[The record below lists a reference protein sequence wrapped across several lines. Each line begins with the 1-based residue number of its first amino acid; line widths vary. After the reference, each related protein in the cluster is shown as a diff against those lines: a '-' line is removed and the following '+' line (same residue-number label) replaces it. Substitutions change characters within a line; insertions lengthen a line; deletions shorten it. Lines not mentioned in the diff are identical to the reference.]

1 MFFHP
6 TKSIKSVVL
15 FVAFIFALNAF
26 SQTAP
31 FNIVLEP
38 ININELGGLQSFA
51 FGQHAG
57 KWLIVGGRLDG
68 LHRRQPFAAFDQ
80 AGHNTQLI
88 VIDPQLKQK
97 WVAPISSLS
106 ANLQEQLKST
116 NMEFYQVDQYLYFL
130 GGYGYSEL
138 LGDHTTF
145 SNLTAIDVPATIN
158 AIIANSEFVSYFR
171 QIKDP
176 QFQVT
181 GGRLEKINNT
191 FYLVGGHKF
200 IGRYNPAG
208 PTRGPGFIQEYTDQ
222 VRKFNLIDDGKTMQI
237 EHLPS
242 LTDTT
247 NLHRRDFNVAAQILA
262 NGSEGIT
269 AFSGVFQK
277 TVNLPF
283 LNCVQIDSA
292 GYSVNN
298 DFSQYYNHYHSAHF
312 PVYDA
317 SSNEMHT
324 VFFGGIAQYFDSAGI
339 LTQNNEVPFVPTI
352 SRVTRAANGIMAEY
366 KLPIEMPTL
375 LGAGSEFIA
384 NKNLPRYAN
393 GVLKL
398 DELKNDTTLVGYIF
412 GGISSSAPNIFWI
425 NDGTQS
431 SASSQI
437 FKVLLTLNDTKSE
450 HQLNEQ
456 SLGTLKMKA
465 YAYISDEI
473 FEVKYNV
480 TQPTDV
486 RIRIFTIEGELLEE
500 ELYEDQ
506 EIGKYKYKTQISGI
520 SSGGTLMLTIET
532 DYEKAT
538 QKIVIEL

>member
-116 NMEFYQVDQYLYFL
+116 NMEFYQVDQYLYLL

-158 AIIANSEFVSYFR
+158 AIIANTEFVSYFR

-181 GGRLEKINNT
+181 GGRLERINNT

-208 PTRGPGFIQEYTDQ
+208 PTRGPGFIQEYT
-222 VRKFNLIDDGKTMQI
+222 RSGKKI
-237 EHLPS
+237 
-242 LTDTT
+242 
-247 NLHRRDFNVAAQILA
+247 
-262 NGSEGIT
+262 
-269 AFSGVFQK
+269 
-277 TVNLPF
+277 
-283 LNCVQIDSA
+283 
-292 GYSVNN
+292 
-298 DFSQYYNHYHSAHF
+298 
-312 PVYDA
+312 
-317 SSNEMHT
+317 
-324 VFFGGIAQYFDSAGI
+324 
-339 LTQNNEVPFVPTI
+339 
-352 SRVTRAANGIMAEY
+352 
-366 KLPIEMPTL
+366 
-375 LGAGSEFIA
+375 
-384 NKNLPRYAN
+384 
-393 GVLKL
+393 
-398 DELKNDTTLVGYIF
+398 
-412 GGISSSAPNIFWI
+412 
-425 NDGTQS
+425 
-431 SASSQI
+431 
-437 FKVLLTLNDTKSE
+437 
-450 HQLNEQ
+450 QLN
-456 SLGTLKMKA
+456 
-465 YAYISDEI
+465 
-473 FEVKYNV
+473 
-480 TQPTDV
+480 
-486 RIRIFTIEGELLEE
+486 R
-500 ELYEDQ
+500 
-506 EIGKYKYKTQISGI
+506 
-520 SSGGTLMLTIET
+520 
-532 DYEKAT
+532 
-538 QKIVIEL
+538 